1 MNDTSKYDSWIL
13 EGRDIKFNRTTS
25 IKIAGDKV
33 TVTDTANDLK

>member
-1 MNDTSKYDSWIL
+1 MILVNMTAGIL

-33 TVTDTANDLK
+33 TVTDTANDIK